1 MKTRNPRKA
10 QQKVEPEKVGWGKGR
25 RKVFVEPAAVRLNEI
40 RPPPTHTI
48 AEVAKALRKSRQ
60 TIARAIAAGQIHVLP
75 LVGEQHRI
83 SHREYLRLTTEEAD

>member
-1 MKTRNPRKA
+1 MKA
-10 QQKVEPEKVGWGKGR
+10 QQKVEPEKIGWGKGR
-25 RKVFVEPAAVRLNEI
+25 RKVFVEPGSET

-83 SHREYLRLTTEEAD
+83 SHREYLRLTTGEPLLPD